1 MKQMILKYMDFQVLI
16 GWNVNQSSIL
26 LKKKIKFYG
35 LFCFLAI
42 KSKLNKKIF
51 KHSPLPQYKKKV
63 RKGSTSERNVFV
75 EKKTKQS
82 FKLIQIFI

>member
-51 KHSPLPQYKKKV
+51 KHSPLPQYKKKSEKV
-63 RKGSTSERNVFV
+63 FHIRKKCFCG
-75 EKKTKQS
+75 EKDKAVV
-82 FKLIQIFI
+82 